1 MASTE
6 AVPAPLSV
14 RQSIDNACAS
24 YPENVAYVYDGQRLT
39 YAQYLGRIQRIGSAL
54 YSLGAR
60 RQMRIGILGM
70 NSLDYCMV
78 CGACEY
84 HGFVASTINFRLSAK
99 EMAYIISDAAPHIL
113 AFDVSYAGVL
123 EAIRDQIPSVRH
135 FIALGDGAPPWA
147 HSLNALIPQSDP
159 NGPPMDPPRPEDIG
173 LLIYTSGTTGRPK
186 GAILSQSCMA
196 SSASMVKESIDL
208 ACSDR
213 TLIVMPSFH
222 IGGKNWENAQR
233 HAGGTTVIQ
242 RGFDAGVFLRTIERE
257 RITVTLL
264 APTMIEALLEHPDF
278 RERDLSSLR
287 AIIYSAAAMPQQL
300 LLRAIRAFG
309 PKFVHQYGQ
318 TEGIGTMLS
327 AVEHRLDDDERSS
340 RRLASIG
347 KPFRGC
353 RVKVVDAEDRE
364 VPVGTAGEL
373 CLQGPSIM
381 SGYWNNSAASVETL
395 LGGWLHTGDIARMDA
410 DGYIY
415 LVDRKKDV
423 IISGGE
429 NIYSL
434 EVENAILQMP
444 EVLAVAVIGVPD
456 PKWGEA
462 VCAVVVPKSGHELTE
477 AQIIASCRAS
487 IATYKAPKKVILM
500 DDVPRLPSG
509 KIAKNE
515 IRQALRV
522 RLASEPAA
530 G

>member
-1 MASTE
+1 MA
-6 AVPAPLSV
+6 A
-14 RQSIDNACAS
+14 
-24 YPENVAYVYDGQRLT
+24 
-39 YAQYLGRIQRIGSAL
+39 
-54 YSLGAR
+54 
-60 RQMRIGILGM
+60 
-70 NSLDYCMV
+70 
-78 CGACEY
+78 
-84 HGFVASTINFRLSAK
+84 
-99 EMAYIISDAAPHIL
+99 
-113 AFDVSYAGVL
+113 
-123 EAIRDQIPSVRH
+123 
-135 FIALGDGAPPWA
+135 
-147 HSLNALIPQSDP
+147 
-159 NGPPMDPPRPEDIG
+159 
-173 LLIYTSGTTGRPK
+173 
-186 GAILSQSCMA
+186 
-196 SSASMVKESIDL
+196 SASMVKESIDL
-208 ACSDR
+208 GPADR

-257 RITVTLL
+257 QITVTLL
-264 APTMIEALLEHPDF
+264 APTMIESLLEHPDF
-278 RERDLSSLR
+278 QERDLRSLR

-309 PKFVHQYGQ
+309 SRFVHQYGQ

-327 AVEHRLDDDERSS
+327 AAEHRLDDERSL

-353 RVKVVDAEDRE
+353 RVRVVDEEDRE
-364 VPVGTAGEL
+364 VAAGMTGEL

-395 LGGWLHTGDIARMDA
+395 LGGWLHTGDIARIDP

-444 EVLAVAVIGVPD
+444 EVLAVAVIGLPD

-477 AQIIASCRAS
+477 AQVIASCRAT

-515 IRQALRV
+515 IRLAMRK
-522 RLASEPAA
+522 RLASQTP
-530 G
+530 GG